1 MRTVLIAAGACGL
14 VTLYGIIGSV
24 AGLVYL
30 AWQIQ
35 HAT

>member
-1 MRTVLIAAGACGL
+1 MRTVLMAAGAFGL

-30 AWQIQ
+30 AWHIR
-35 HAT
+35 HGR